1 MSCTHVLLLP
11 VVLVVAHGRCVCACF
26 AGAHPMISVHDQ
38 GDIGA
43 LVMNGD
49 MLVGQKQGDAVRFL
63 PPGTLA

>member
-1 MSCTHVLLLP
+1 
-11 VVLVVAHGRCVCACF
+11 
-26 AGAHPMISVHDQ
+26 MISVHDQ